1 MVLGQAAQRVP
12 HGAEA
17 AEDVVRGPRAQLWS
31 AEEGEDAWVLRAE
44 LMTGGGWCMY
54 VSANFERLVLG
65 CINAELCNEIMN
77 IYFSAVYEI
86 DKV

>member
-17 AEDVVRGPRAQLWS
+17 AEDVVRGPRAQLWA

-44 LMTGGGWCMY
+44 LMTGGVGGACMY
-54 VSANFERLVLG
+54 QQTLKGS
-65 CINAELCNEIMN
+65 
-77 IYFSAVYEI
+77 FSAVSTPTSATKY
-86 DKV
+86 